1 MQTHRV
7 HAIVRGR
14 VQGVGYRAS
23 AQHEGRRLSLV
34 GWVRNLPDGSVELEA
49 EGPRAALEALLAWAA
64 LGPPGSRV
72 DDIETRWLGA
82 DERPSDAGH
91 GFEVR
96 R

>member
-1 MQTHRV
+1 MDTHRV

-23 AQHEGRRLSLV
+23 AQHEGRRLGLS
-34 GWVRNLPDGSVELEA
+34 GWVRNLADGSVELEA
-49 EGPRAALEALLAWAA
+49 EGPRAAVEALLAWAA
-64 LGPPGSRV
+64 LGPPGARV
-72 DDIETRWLGA
+72 DAVDTHWLA
-82 DERPSDAGH
+82 ADAGAADPGR

>member
-1 MQTHRV
+1 MDTHRV

-23 AQHEGRRLSLV
+23 TQAEGRRLGLR

-49 EGPRAALEALLAWAA
+49 IGPRAAVDALLAWAA
-64 LGPPGSRV
+64 EGPLGARV
-72 DDIETRWLGA
+72 DAVERRWLTL
-82 DERPSDAGH
+82 DEGPIPT